1 MRRQVIIAWRRSFFV
16 QSTTRLENLMKIDR
30 EFMRQALV
38 EAQKA
43 ADAGEV
49 PVGAVVVKDGEVIA
63 QGFNRRES
71 WQDPTAHAELIAV
84 RRAAEKLGSWRLDDC
99 TVYVTLE
106 PCPMCAGM
114 LVNARVGRL
123 VFGARDPKGGA
134 VRSLFAINED
144 PRLNHRVEVKE
155 GVLGEECG
163 AILTQFFRSIRDARR
178 TKEASE
184 EAESELG
191 S

>member
-1 MRRQVIIAWRRSFFV
+1 MRRQVIFAWRRSFFV

-49 PVGAVVVKDGEVIA
+49 PVGAVVVRDGEVIA